1 MSLLD
6 DVAPEKM
13 RTDETSLPKMIYQDL
28 RGITEKTFGLPKKL
42 WVFIVIGFLIY
53 IMASDGVFMSESGYI
68 YLYDN
73 VLTSKLDVYKKPG
86 IHFKVPFSSVTRY
99 KQVWIVDFGTGY
111 AGEQIRTRKKS
122 ITLRFADSYTAKIPA
137 TFRYKLPTATDRL
150 EMIHRDFT
158 TQEKLVDALLIP
170 ISRNLMVSTAT
181 QYTGE
186 EFIQG
191 GLNQFR
197 DSLEDQ
203 LQYGI
208 YKTERKQ
215 FVKQRDFGTI
225 GSQEG
230 GSKTITLNVWKTVP
244 VRDENG
250 QIERLKKKSL
260 VDYGIEVIQVT
271 MGVPVPDTD
280 LEQLLAD
287 KKRFDRVASEKAEEL
302 ALEKDD
308 EKLKLAKLAKE
319 TKILLERKAEE
330 LAIFQEEQKL
340 RLEKKAADI
349 AIFQEEQK
357 LRLERKAAELALE
370 KEDEKIKLAR
380 KNKELAVDIATTKS
394 KKEEELII
402 AQENEK
408 IRLAQKAEALA
419 LEIEDTKIQ
428 LAKQSK
434 LEKLRLAQKAEEL
447 AVSQK
452 QLEIVQAQLKIQK
465 MQEEEELAI
474 AVGLAKRKNDEE
486 LAIALTT
493 TKVKKEEELIIA
505 KANLAIQQ
513 ANFEAAQFE
522 VKARKDKGLAE
533 AEILKAM
540 YDARRPEIYKAEMQ
554 REIAAIIYP
563 NLKGVQLTMPH
574 NIINLGET
582 GKPLQ
587 TNLDVL
593 SNFATIGM
601 MEGLEK
607 KALAGSCPKP

>member
-13 RTDETSLPKMIYQDL
+13 RTTDTSLPKMIYQDL
-28 RGITEKTFGLPKKL
+28 RGVTKKAVSFPKK
-42 WVFIVIGFLIY
+42 WIFIGILGFFIY
-53 IMASDGVFMSESGYI
+53 IMASDGIFMTESGYI

-73 VLTSKLDVYKKPG
+73 VLTGKLEVYKTPG
-86 IHFKVPFSSVTRY
+86 VHFKVPFSSVTRY

-111 AGEQIRTRKKS
+111 AGEQIRTSKKP

-137 TFRYKLPTATDRL
+137 TFRYKLPTATDRI

-158 TQEKLVDALLIP
+158 SQEKLVDALLIP

-208 YKTERKQ
+208 YKTKRQQ

-225 GSQEG
+225 GSQA
-230 GSKTITLNVWKTVP
+230 GSSKIISLNVWKTVP
-244 VRDENG
+244 VIDENG

-308 EKLKLAKLAKE
+308 EKLKLAKQAKE
-319 TKILLERKAEE
+319 NKILQEKKAEE
-330 LAIFQEEQKL
+330 LAVFQEEQKLLLEKKAAEIALFQQEQKL
-340 RLEKKAADI
+340 RLEKKVAAL
-349 AIFQEEQK
+349 AI
-357 LRLERKAAELALE
+357 E
-370 KEDEKIKLAR
+370 KEDEKIKLAQ
-380 KNKELAVDIATTKS
+380 KNKELAVKIATTKS

-402 AQENEK
+402 AQKNQQ
-408 IRLAQKAEALA
+408 IM
-419 LEIEDTKIQ
+419 
-428 LAKQSK
+428 LAK
-434 LEKLRLAQKAEEL
+434 KAEEL
-447 AVSQK
+447 ALAQK
-452 QLEIVQAQLKIQK
+452 QFEIIQAQLKIK
-465 MQEEEELAI
+465 KLKEE
-474 AVGLAKRKNDEE
+474 EE

-493 TKVKKEEELIIA
+493 TKGKKEEELVIA
-505 KANLAIQQ
+505 QANLAIQK
-513 ANFEAAQFE
+513 ANYEATQFE

-540 YDARRPEIYKAEMQ
+540 YDARRLEIYQAEIQ
-554 REIAAIIYP
+554 KEIAAIIYP
-563 NLKGVQLTMPH
+563 NLKDVQLTMPH
-574 NIINLGET
+574 NIINLGDT

-593 SNFATIGM
+593 SNFATIGLM
-601 MEGLEK
+601 QGLEK
-607 KALAGSCPKP
+607 QAIDANICPKP

>member
-1 MSLLD
+1 MSVLD
-6 DVAPEKM
+6 DVAPKNA
-13 RTDETSLPKMIYQDL
+13 RADETLPKMIYKDL
-28 RGITEKTFGLPKKL
+28 RGVSQKAFSFPKKWIL
-42 WVFIVIGFLIY
+42 IIFGFLIY
-53 IMASDGVFMSESGYI
+53 IMLSDGVFMTTSGYI

-73 VLTSKLDVYKKPG
+73 VLTSKLDVHKTPG
-86 IHFKVPFSSVTRY
+86 VHFKVPFSSVTRY

-111 AGEQIRTRKKS
+111 SGEQIRTRKS
-122 ITLRFADSYTAKIPA
+122 PITLRFADSYTAKIPA

-158 TQEKLVDALLIP
+158 SQEKLVDALLIP

-197 DSLEDQ
+197 DALEDQ

-208 YKTERKQ
+208 YKTKRQQ
-215 FVKQRDFGTI
+215 FVKQRDFGKI
-225 GSQEG
+225 GSQEMG
-230 GSKTITLNVWKTVP
+230 KTITLNVWKTVP
-244 VRDENG
+244 VIDENG
-250 QIERLKKKSL
+250 QIKRLKKKSL

-287 KKRFDRVASEKAEEL
+287 KKRFNRVASEKAEEL

-308 EKLKLAKLAKE
+308 EKLKLAKQAKE
-319 TKILLERKAEE
+319 NKIILERKADE

-340 RLEKKAADI
+340 RLEK
-349 AIFQEEQK
+349 
-357 LRLERKAAELALE
+357 KAAELALE

-380 KNKELAVDIATTKS
+380 KKKELAVEIATTKS

-402 AQENEK
+402 AQANEK
-408 IRLAQKAEALA
+408 IRL
-419 LEIEDTKIQ
+419 TK
-428 LAKQSK
+428 
-434 LEKLRLAQKAEEL
+434 KAEEL
-447 AVSQK
+447 ALANK
-452 QLEIVQAQLKIQK
+452 QLEIVQAQLKIK
-465 MQEEEELAI
+465 KLKEETELAI

-493 TKVKKEEELIIA
+493 TKMKKQEELIIA
-505 KANLAIQQ
+505 QANMAIQK

-522 VKARKDKGLAE
+522 IKAMKDKGLAE
-533 AEILKAM
+533 AEILKAR
-540 YDARRPEIYKAEMQ
+540 YDARRLEIYQVEMQ
-554 REIAAIIYP
+554 KEIAAIIYP
-563 NLKGVQLTMPH
+563 NLKDVQLTMPR
-574 NIINLGET
+574 NLINLANT
-582 GKPLQ
+582 AQPLQ

-593 SNFATIGM
+593 SNFATIGL

-607 KALAGSCPKP
+607 KALEAKKTSCESDK

>member
-1 MSLLD
+1 MLKYLFISNDRRITNMSLLD
-6 DVAPEKM
+6 DVAPKNGQ
-13 RTDETSLPKMIYQDL
+13 TDDTSLPKMIYQDL
-28 RGITEKTFGLPKKL
+28 RGISQKAFSFPKK
-42 WVFIVIGFLIY
+42 WIFIAVFGFLIY
-53 IMASDGVFMSESGYI
+53 IMASDGVFITESGYI

-73 VLTSKLDVYKKPG
+73 VLTSKLDVYKTPG

-111 AGEQIRTRKKS
+111 AGEQIRTRKNP
-122 ITLRFADSYTAKIPA
+122 ITLRFADSYTARIPA

-158 TQEKLVDALLIP
+158 SQEKLVDALLIP

-208 YKTERKQ
+208 YKTERKP
-215 FVKQRDFGTI
+215 FVKQRDFGAI

-230 GSKTITLNVWKTVP
+230 SSKTITLNVWKTVP
-244 VRDENG
+244 VIDENG

-308 EKLKLAKLAKE
+308 EKLKLAKQAKE
-319 TKILLERKAEE
+319 NKIILEKKADE
-330 LAIFQEEQKL
+330 LAIFQEELKL
-340 RLEKKAADI
+340 KLEK
-349 AIFQEEQK
+349 
-357 LRLERKAAELALE
+357 KAAELALE

-380 KNKELAVDIATTKS
+380 RNKEIAVELATIKS

-402 AQENEK
+402 AQKNEQ
-408 IRLAQKAEALA
+408 IRM
-419 LEIEDTKIQ
+419 
-428 LAKQSK
+428 
-434 LEKLRLAQKAEEL
+434 AQKAEEL
-447 AVSQK
+447 ALAKK
-452 QLEIVQAQLKIQK
+452 QLEIVQANLKIKKQK
-465 MQEEEELAI
+465 EEEELAI
-474 AVGLAKRKNDEE
+474 AVSLAKRKNDEE

-493 TKVKKEEELIIA
+493 TKIKKQEELIIA
-505 KANLAIQQ
+505 QANMEIQK

-522 VKARKDKGLAE
+522 AKASKYKGLAD

-540 YDARRPEIYKAEMQ
+540 YDARRPEIYKIEMQ
-554 REIAAIIYP
+554 KEIAAIIYP
-563 NLKGVQLTMPH
+563 NLKGIKLTMPH
-574 NIINLGET
+574 NIINFGNNT

-587 TNLDVL
+587 TNLDIL
-593 SNFATIGM
+593 SNFSTIGL
-601 MEGLEK
+601 MELLEK
-607 KALAGSCPKP
+607 KALEVSNPKP

>member
-1 MSLLD
+1 MSVLD
-6 DVAPEKM
+6 DVVPEKA
-13 RTDETSLPKMIYQDL
+13 RADESLPKMIYQDL
-28 RGITEKTFGLPKKL
+28 RGVSQKAFSFPKK
-42 WVFIVIGFLIY
+42 WIFIVFCFIIY
-53 IMASDGVFMSESGYI
+53 IMLSDGVFMTTSGYI

-73 VLTSKLDVYKKPG
+73 VLTSKLDVYKTPG
-86 IHFKVPFSSVTRY
+86 VHFKVPFSSVTRY

-111 AGEQIRTRKKS
+111 SGEQIRTTKS
-122 ITLRFADSYTAKIPA
+122 PITLRFADSYTAKIPA

-158 TQEKLVDALLIP
+158 SQEKLVDALLIP

-197 DSLEDQ
+197 DALEDQ

-208 YKTERKQ
+208 YKTKRQQ

-225 GSQEG
+225 GSKESG
-230 GSKTITLNVWKTVP
+230 KTITLNVWKTVP
-244 VRDENG
+244 VIDENG
-250 QIERLKKKSL
+250 QIKRLKKKSL

-308 EKLKLAKLAKE
+308 EKLKLAKQAKE
-319 TKILLERKAEE
+319 NKIILERKAEE

-340 RLEKKAADI
+340 RLEKRVADI
-349 AIFQEEQK
+349 AIFQEEHK
-357 LRLERKAAELALE
+357 LRLEKKAAELAIE
-370 KEDEKIKLAR
+370 KEDEKIQLAR
-380 KNKELAVDIATTKS
+380 KNKELAVEIAITKS
-394 KKEEELII
+394 KKAEELII

-408 IRLAQKAEALA
+408 IRL
-419 LEIEDTKIQ
+419 T
-428 LAKQSK
+428 
-434 LEKLRLAQKAEEL
+434 QKAEEL
-447 AVSQK
+447 ALAHK
-452 QLEIVQAQLKIQK
+452 QLEIVEAQLKIK
-465 MQEEEELAI
+465 KLKEEEELAI

-493 TKVKKEEELIIA
+493 TKVKKQEELIIA
-505 KANLAIQQ
+505 QANMAIQK

-522 VKARKDKGLAE
+522 IKAMKDKGLAE
-533 AEILKAM
+533 AEILKAR
-540 YDARRPEIYKAEMQ
+540 YDARRLEIYQVEMQ
-554 REIAAIIYP
+554 KEIAAIIYP
-563 NLKGVQLTMPH
+563 NLKDVQLTMPH
-574 NIINLGET
+574 NIINLANT
-582 GKPLQ
+582 GQPLL

-593 SNFATIGM
+593 SNFATIGL

-607 KALAGSCPKP
+607 KAVEAPKKP

>member
-6 DVAPEKM
+6 DVAPEKV
-13 RTDETSLPKMIYQDL
+13 RTDDTSLPKMIYQDL
-28 RGITEKTFGLPKKL
+28 RGVTEKAFSFPKK
-42 WVFIVIGFLIY
+42 WVFILILGFFIY
-53 IMASDGVFMSESGYI
+53 IIASDGVFVTESGYI

-73 VLTSKLDVYKKPG
+73 VLTGKLDVYKTPG
-86 IHFKVPFSSVTRY
+86 VHFKVPFSSVTRY

-111 AGEQIRTRKKS
+111 AGEQIRNRKNP
-122 ITLRFADSYTAKIPA
+122 ITLRFADSYTARIPA
-137 TFRYKLPTATDRL
+137 TFRYKLPTATDRI

-158 TQEKLVDALLIP
+158 SQEKLVDALLIP

-215 FVKQRDFGTI
+215 FVKQRDFGII
-225 GSQEG
+225 GSQVG
-230 GSKTITLNVWKTVP
+230 GSKTISLNVWKTVP
-244 VRDENG
+244 VIDKNG

-308 EKLKLAKLAKE
+308 EKLKLAKQAKE
-319 TKILLERKAEE
+319 TKIILEKKADEI
-330 LAIFQEEQKL
+330 AIFQEEQKL
-340 RLEKKAADI
+340 RLEKKAA
-349 AIFQEEQK
+349 E
-357 LRLERKAAELALE
+357 LELE
-370 KEDEKIKLAR
+370 KEDEKIQLAQ
-380 KNKELAVDIATTKS
+380 KNKEIVVELATVKS
-394 KKEEELII
+394 KKQEELII
-402 AQENEK
+402 AQQNEK
-408 IRLAQKAEALA
+408 IRLAQKAEELA
-419 LEIEDTKIQ
+419 
-428 LAKQSK
+428 
-434 LEKLRLAQKAEEL
+434 LAQK
-447 AVSQK
+447 QF
-452 QLEIVQAQLKIQK
+452 EIVQANLKIK
-465 MQEEEELAI
+465 KLQEEEELAI
-474 AVGLAKRKNDEE
+474 AVGLAKRKNDEK

-493 TKVKKEEELIIA
+493 TKVKKQEELIIA
-505 KANLAIQQ
+505 QANLAIQK

-522 VKARKDKGLAE
+522 VKARKEKGLAE

-540 YDARRPEIYKAEMQ
+540 YDARSLEIYKAEMQ
-554 REIAAIIYP
+554 KEIAAIIYP

-574 NIINLGET
+574 NIINLGDT
-582 GKPLQ
+582 NKPLQ
-587 TNLDVL
+587 TNLEVL
-593 SNFATIGM
+593 SNFATIGL

-607 KALAGSCPKP
+607 QALDVSCPKP